1 MIGVA
6 KAYTT
11 RVGRGPMP
19 TELNDATGEVLQNE
33 GKEFGTV
40 TGRPRRCG
48 WFDADLVAF
57 TAQLNGFTEIALTKL
72 DVLDTLPKI
81 KIGVGY
87 HPRKQKGNLAHYW
100 EGDARWLEG
109 CEPEYIELD
118 GWMQFIRDVRKF
130 GELPPQAQAYV
141 HRIEELVETPVS
153 IVSVGPE
160 RNATILVK

>member
-1 MIGVA
+1 LD
-6 KAYTT
+6 
-11 RVGRGPMP
+11 
-19 TELNDATGEVLQNE
+19 ETGKILQNE

-48 WFDADLVAF
+48 WFDADLVSF

-72 DVLDTLPKI
+72 DVLDTLPKL

-87 HPRKQKGNLAHYW
+87 HPINRKEKLSHYW
-100 EGDARWLEG
+100 EGDALWLEG
-109 CEPEYIELD
+109 YEAEYLEMD
-118 GWMQFIRDVRKF
+118 GWMQSTKDVRQFDK
-130 GELPPQAQAYV
+130 LPPQAQAYV

-160 RNATILVK
+160 RNSTIIIDR